1 VTHDRMPAAPSFTT
15 LGGKEFKHGIL
26 SFAQDIVIYLLG
38 SSKDSNIPNLGEGD
52 KSEVQFRGTVL
63 NT

>member
-1 VTHDRMPAAPSFTT
+1 
-15 LGGKEFKHGIL
+15 L